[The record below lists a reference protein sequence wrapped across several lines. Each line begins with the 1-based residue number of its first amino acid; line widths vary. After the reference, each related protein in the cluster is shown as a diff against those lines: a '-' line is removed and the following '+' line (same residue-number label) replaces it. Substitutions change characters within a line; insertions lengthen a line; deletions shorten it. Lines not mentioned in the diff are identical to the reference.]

1 MTVPNAPLVAA
12 DLEGV
17 FLPEIWIAV
26 AERTGI
32 QELRKTT
39 RDIAD
44 YDTLMAYR
52 MDILDRHGLTLDAI
66 QAVIAEM
73 EPLPG
78 ARALVDWIR
87 ARTQFVIL
95 TDSFYDFVQP
105 FMPKLGYPTI
115 FAHQLLVDDR
125 RMIRGYRLRVK
136 DSKRKAVEAF
146 SALGFRTMA
155 FGDSYNDTTMLG
167 AADRGVLF
175 RPPQN
180 VVDEFPQF
188 PVTND
193 YDALRAQISRFLDAR
208 LDD

>member
-87 ARTQFVIL
+87 EEAEAGDGHIVLKVNSLSDPARSICPMMADHTSPSAGSALITL
-95 TDSFYDFVQP
+95 
-105 FMPKLGYPTI
+105 
-115 FAHQLLVDDR
+115 QLL
-125 RMIRGYRLRVK
+125 
-136 DSKRKAVEAF
+136 
-146 SALGFRTMA
+146 
-155 FGDSYNDTTMLG
+155 
-167 AADRGVLF
+167 GV
-175 RPPQN
+175 PD
-180 VVDEFPQF
+180 V
-188 PVTND
+188 
-193 YDALRAQISRFLDAR
+193 
-208 LDD
+208 

>member
-146 SALGFRTMA
+146 NALGFRTMA